1 MTELRV
7 AWKITVMLAWL
18 SKKGTPLLFAFALL
32 VRVAFVLTLEDRYY
46 YFDTV
51 HYDKAAKAIIAGEGF
66 GEGYEFSQFFQKEY
80 ALPPLYPMFLAAVYF
95 FFGPS
100 FLAVRLVEAILGAWL
115 CVLIYKIA
123 LRLFNQTPALLAGYF
138 SAIFPHLVFLTGLL
152 YVENIFTLLLALGI
166 WYCLRWQEERK
177 LSLIALASLMFG
189 LACLG
194 RPVVFAFYPFL
205 ALWTMFVCKGEL
217 KQKFIATATV
227 VLVTILTLTPWT
239 VRNYLIFG
247 KITPVSAAAEKYL
260 GESEEFL
267 DEKIVESLPVAG
279 DELTVATSSD
289 SSGHH
294 FDFYYN
300 GAYDGRLTDS
310 TKAFGNG
317 AAQYAGVMLRA
328 GLPNSIAEFAVF
340 EKKSSEGA
348 HSHPLA
354 VTAQVPASNGATT
367 LAQRDN
373 FEREQLGPRW
383 QAPPE
388 FLIKANALHN
398 AATDDSWDHLA
409 IFRAAT
415 RADSIALKWG
425 EQAEARGVKEGGIA
439 LRLDRAESIA
449 NGYLA
454 WRQPTGRLLL
464 FTIENGK
471 AGRGVAMAMGN
482 TGESVRAKLRASIN
496 AEAVQEQSFFDN
508 LLALLTKDSKAFFTR
523 YAGELIHFWSPR
535 PDRFYSQNEFTA
547 SWPVLLSAAAFT
559 PVLIFFCA
567 GLFFLKSRWREA
579 SLLLFMILS
588 TALIYSFFQT
598 KVRYRMPV
606 EPYMIIIAAHAA
618 FELARKLGFGRA
630 TASPSTTA

>member
-1 MTELRV
+1 MNKPFL
-7 AWKITVMLAWL
+7 KNKLA
-18 SKKGTPLLFAFALL
+18 LLFSFALV

-95 FFGPS
+95 FFGPN
-100 FLAVRLVEAILGAWL
+100 FLAVRIVEALLGAWL

-123 LRLFNQTPALLAGYF
+123 LRLFNQTTALLAGYF
-138 SAIFPHLVFLTGLL
+138 SALFPHLVFLAGLL
-152 YVENIFTLLLALGI
+152 YVENVFTLLLALGV
-166 WYCLRWQEERK
+166 WYCLRWQKERR
-177 LSLIALASLMFG
+177 LGLIITASFMFG

-205 ALWTMFVCKGEL
+205 ALWTMFICQGEL
-217 KQKFIATATV
+217 KQKFIATAAV
-227 VLVTILTLTPWT
+227 VLTTVLTLTPWT

-279 DELTVATSSD
+279 DELLVVTSSD
-289 SSGHH
+289 ANGHH

-300 GAYDGRLTDS
+300 GEYDGRLSDS
-310 TKAFGNG
+310 TKSFGNG
-317 AAQYAGVMLRA
+317 EAQFAGVMLRA
-328 GLPNSIAEFAVF
+328 GLPNSIAEFAAF
-340 EKKSSEGA
+340 EKKSSEGKP
-348 HSHPLA
+348 SHPLTM
-354 VTAQVPASNGATT
+354 TAQESSSNGTSA
-367 LAQRDN
+367 LVQRDN
-373 FEREQLGPRW
+373 FSRAHLGPRW

-398 AATDDSWDHLA
+398 AATDNSWDHLA
-409 IFRAAT
+409 IYREVA
-415 RADSIALKWG
+415 RADSIALRWSNDA
-425 EQAEARGVKEGGIA
+425 QARGVKEGGLA
-439 LRLDRAESIA
+439 LRLDRAENNA

-454 WRQPTGRLLL
+454 WRQPTGRILLY
-464 FTIENGK
+464 TIENGK
-471 AGRGVAMAMGN
+471 TARSIAMTMGK
-482 TGESVRAKLRASIN
+482 TGESVRAKLQASIN

-508 LLALLTKDSKAFFTR
+508 LRALLTKDSKAFFTR
-523 YAGELIHFWSPR
+523 YAGELLHFWSPM

-547 SWPVLLSAAAFT
+547 SWSVLLSAAVFT
-559 PVLIFFCA
+559 PVLVLFFI
-567 GLFFLKSRWREA
+567 GLFLLNGRWREA

-588 TALIYSFFQT
+588 TVLIYSFFQT

-606 EPYMIIIAAHAA
+606 EPYMIMIAAHAA
-618 FELARKLGFGRA
+618 LQLARKLGFVRA

>member
-1 MTELRV
+1 
-7 AWKITVMLAWL
+7 MLAGL
-18 SKKGTPLLFAFALL
+18 SKKGTPLLFAFALV
-32 VRVAFVLTLEDRYY
+32 VRVAFVFTLEDRYY

-95 FFGPS
+95 IFGPS
-100 FLAVRLVEAILGAWL
+100 FLAVRLVEALLGAWL

-123 LRLFNQTPALLAGYF
+123 LRLFHQTTALFAGYF
-138 SAIFPHLVFLTGLL
+138 SAVFPHLVFLTGLL

-177 LSLIALASLMFG
+177 LSLIVTASLMFG

-205 ALWTMFVCKGEL
+205 ALWTMFVCKGEM
-217 KQKFIATATV
+217 KQKFIATATI
-227 VLVTILTLTPWT
+227 VLVTILALTPWT

-260 GESEEFL
+260 GETEEFL

-279 DELTVATSSD
+279 DELAVVTSSD
-289 SSGHH
+289 SNGHH

-300 GAYDGRLTDS
+300 GAYDGRLSDT
-310 TKAFGNG
+310 TKALGHS
-317 AAQYAGVMLRA
+317 AAQYAGVMLRSN
-328 GLPNSIAEFAVF
+328 LPNAIEEFAAF
-340 EKKSSEGA
+340 EKKIPEGVN
-348 HSHPLA
+348 SHPL
-354 VTAQVPASNGATT
+354 TAAASAPSSNGTT
-367 LAQRDN
+367 ALASQDN
-373 FEREQLGPRW
+373 FDREQLGSGW

-388 FLIKANALHN
+388 FLIQEGALHN
-398 AATDDSWDHLA
+398 SAKDNTWDHLA
-409 IFRAAT
+409 IYRGVSH
-415 RADSIALKWG
+415 ADSIVLRWG
-425 EQAEARGVKEGGIA
+425 KTAAARGVKEGGIA
-439 LRLDRAESIA
+439 LQLDRSSLDA

-454 WRQPTGRLLL
+454 WRQPTGKILLY
-464 FTIENGK
+464 TIASGRV
-471 AGRGVAMAMGN
+471 GRGVAMAMGN

-496 AEAVQEQSFFDN
+496 AAAVQEQSFFDN
-508 LLALLTKDSKAFFTR
+508 LLALLRKDAKAFFAR
-523 YAGELIHFWSPR
+523 YFGELVHFWNPM

-547 SWPVLLSAAAFT
+547 SWSVLLSAAVFT
-559 PVLIFFCA
+559 PVLLFFCL
-567 GLFFLKSRWREA
+567 GLFMLKGRWREV

-598 KVRYRMPV
+598 KARYRMPV
-606 EPYMIIIAAHAA
+606 EPYMIILAAHAVYR
-618 FELARKLGFGRA
+618 LACRAGFIKA
-630 TASPSTTA
+630 PASLLTSTE

>member
-1 MTELRV
+1 
-7 AWKITVMLAWL
+7 MLAWL
-18 SKKGTPLLFAFALL
+18 SKKGTHLLFVIALV
-32 VRVAFVLTLEDRYY
+32 VRVAFVFTLEDRYY

-95 FFGPS
+95 IFGPS
-100 FLAVRLVEAILGAWL
+100 FLAVRLVEALLGAWL

-123 LRLFNQTPALLAGYF
+123 VRLFNQTTALLAGYF

-177 LSLIALASLMFG
+177 LSLIALASFMFG

-205 ALWTMFVCKGEL
+205 ALWTMFVCTGEL

-227 VLVTILTLTPWT
+227 ALVTILTLTPWT

-267 DEKIVESLPVAG
+267 DEKIVEALPVAG
-279 DELTVATSSD
+279 DVLTVGTSSD
-289 SSGHH
+289 ADAHH

-300 GAYDGRLTDS
+300 GEYDGRLSDS
-310 TKAFGNG
+310 TKSFGN
-317 AAQYAGVMLRA
+317 AEAQFAGVMLRA
-328 GLPNSIAEFAVF
+328 GLPNSIAEFGVF
-340 EKKSSEGA
+340 EKKSSEGMP
-348 HSHPLA
+348 SHLLTM
-354 VTAQVPASNGATT
+354 TAQESSSNGTAT
-367 LAQRDN
+367 LVQRDN
-373 FEREQLGPRW
+373 FSREQLGPRW

-398 AATDDSWDHLA
+398 TATDNSWDHLA
-409 IFRAAT
+409 IYREAAH
-415 RADSIALKWG
+415 ADSIALRWSN
-425 EQAEARGVKEGGIA
+425 EAQARGVKEGGIA
-439 LRLDRAESIA
+439 LRLDRAESNA

-454 WRQPTGRLLL
+454 WRQPTGKILLYS
-464 FTIENGK
+464 IENGK
-471 AGRGVAMAMGN
+471 AMRGVAMAMGQ
-482 TGESVRAKLRASIN
+482 TGERLRAKLQASIN
-496 AEAVQEQSFFDN
+496 AETVQEQSFFDN

-523 YAGELIHFWSPR
+523 YAGELVHFWSPM
-535 PDRFYSQNEFTA
+535 PDRFYSQNEFTV
-547 SWPVLLSAAAFT
+547 SWSVLLSAAAFT
-559 PVLIFFCA
+559 PVLIFFFA
-567 GLFFLKSRWREA
+567 GLFLLNGRWREA

-588 TALIYSFFQT
+588 TVLIYSFFQT
-598 KVRYRMPV
+598 KVRYRMPI
-606 EPYMIIIAAHAA
+606 EPYMIMIAAHALLQ
-618 FELARKLGFGRA
+618 LARKLGSARA
-630 TASPSTTA
+630 TTSPSTTA